1 MEYIVSQISLIDN
14 LKSPISLALISPF
27 EFQTKAHLDIL
38 AEALLRWAR
47 GR

>member
-1 MEYIVSQISLIDN
+1 MSSQIWLYDDN
-14 LKSPISLALISPF
+14 FFALL
-27 EFQTKAHLDIL
+27 QTKAHLDIL